1 MNKLSSAFLLFFPA
15 FIAYGQVDTSLSQFW
30 MMTYFINRE
39 DNVGA
44 RLAFSSDVS
53 GIKWQKYDNDNA
65 VIVPITVT
73 GANDSRM
80 RDPMT
85 AYDSINRRFNMVW
98 TVSWTGKIIG
108 WDTSALL
115 KKGTWG
121 PQVGLAVSSNI
132 ANASYSW
139 APEIF
144 WDDIQSKWMI
154 YWSVSVSGTNSKI
167 YYSMV
172 TGSDFKTFSPAQ
184 VLFDPKYDVIDAD
197 IIKVGPAN
205 YQMVFKNE
213 SGTGKCI
220 SLASGAT
227 TPQGPYTTNS
237 AVVVASQTEGPSIVK
252 QGSEYHIFA
261 DHYSNNGIAVAKSAT
276 IAPGTSPWPESW
288 TTFGTGGSRLVVSHC
303 NVIAVPKALVK
314 WMLYNDSAWVKF
326 VKNKTTVKD
335 FKQAPSMIP
344 NSNQMN
350 IKSTLFDLSGRM
362 VGNTGRNGAL
372 LKSAAIRMPA
382 GVYFKSNGNGT
393 AAKKVIPQ

>member
-205 YQMVFKNE
+205 YQMAFKNE

-288 TTFGTGGSRLVVSHC
+288 TTFGTGGSRLVVNHC